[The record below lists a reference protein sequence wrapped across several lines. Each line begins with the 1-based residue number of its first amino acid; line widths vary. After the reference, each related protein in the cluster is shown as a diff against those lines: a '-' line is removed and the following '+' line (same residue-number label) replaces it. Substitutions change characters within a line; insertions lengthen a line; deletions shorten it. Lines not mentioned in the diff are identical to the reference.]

1 MLQKLA
7 GCQQLRPPPGLLS
20 CLHSPSPGPSHV
32 TVPPR
37 PPKPGPATPPGA
49 PSFPGHRRC
58 REGPPPTCPQKACKL
73 TWPRQLR
80 SSWGRGLCLSA
91 PSCVSLPAC
100 RRLLEQVVSCSGLL
114 PGAGLP
120 EEQTV
125 TWFQFHSYL
134 QRQSVS
140 DLEKHF
146 AQLTKEGRGWER
158 GHMQQQRDSTPGPLS
173 QLPEA
178 SLEAPLHLS
187 VPAALLRTPI

>member
-80 SSWGRGLCLSA
+80 SSWGRGLCVSQPRPVSPCQRAAGSWSRWSAAAGCSPEPASPRNRLSPGSSFTVTCRGRVSRTWRSTL
-91 PSCVSLPAC
+91 PSSPRKV
-100 RRLLEQVVSCSGLL
+100 
-114 PGAGLP
+114 GAGSVATCNSKGTPPQGLCP
-120 EEQTV
+120 SSRKPA
-125 TWFQFHSYL
+125 WKHLCIFPL
-134 QRQSVS
+134 Q
-140 DLEKHF
+140 LF
-146 AQLTKEGRGWER
+146 F
-158 GHMQQQRDSTPGPLS
+158 
-173 QLPEA
+173 
-178 SLEAPLHLS
+178 
-187 VPAALLRTPI
+187 